1 MVNPFLGGNY
11 KSQFSLF
18 IYKRLISRL
27 WFSNADVMA
36 DFFSCGSPENLPFT
50 VTKCEGYG
58 EMKKA
63 FCLIREMIESIE
75 ENCIQE
81 RGNIR
86 AREFCYVGKIDDSL
100 SEMVAAAN
108 EARYKKDLNEYFQFC
123 QDSAGFFPVSWI
135 EHFFAG
141 TLDIFQIKRRKSNGK
156 EIIGTSASRKHKN
169 IEWLPFIYECIRDKK
184 VLHISYHEKFQ
195 VPTVVIFHP
204 HFLKEFNG
212 RWHIFGIIEKT
223 NEENGEINLCE
234 GYNIPL
240 DRIDEKPKILKEGV
254 CFKETNI
261 IKYPEYFNDIVGVTK
276 TQGMKLYTITLRI
289 HDKYMFGLITT
300 KPIHCSQ
307 ETIMEY
313 DNLLDYGEV
322 RMTLRPNNEFYGRIL
337 QMGSSLEIISPQE
350 VRDEITKRISDMSM
364 RYGKKSNK
372 APA

>member
-1 MVNPFLGGNY
+1 MINPFVGGSY
-11 KSQFSLF
+11 KSQFSLI

-36 DFFSCGSPENLPFT
+36 DFLSHGSPENLPFT

-86 AREFCYVGKIDDSL
+86 AREFCYVGKIDDPV

-169 IEWLPFIYECIRDKK
+169 IEWLPFIYECIRDKE

-212 RWHIFGIIEKT
+212 RWHIFGIIEKI

-240 DRIDEKPKILKEGV
+240 DRID
-254 CFKETNI
+254 
-261 IKYPEYFNDIVGVTK
+261 DIVGVTK
-276 TQGMKLYTITLRI
+276 KQTIKLYTITLRI

-300 KPIHCSQ
+300 KPIHRSQ

-322 RMTLRPNNEFYGRIL
+322 TMTLRPNNEFYGRIL
-337 QMGSSLEIISPQE
+337 QMGSDLEITSPQE